1 MRGMQVQEKVIM
13 KNTRRSLS
21 AFLAVMILAAIT
33 IFISPVRAAAQD
45 EDQDQRPDPPSR
57 VARLNFMQGS
67 VSFQP
72 GGEGDWLTA
81 VPNRPLTTGDNLW
94 ADKESRAEVHV
105 GSTALRLG
113 SESSLTFLNLDDR
126 VLQLRLAQG
135 SLILVVRHLDDG
147 ETFEVDTPNLSFT
160 PVRTGEYRIDVN
172 SDGNQTVTT
181 VWRGRGEATGGG
193 NSYTVVAGQQAR
205 FSGNDQLN
213 YDIEQI
219 SAPDAFSDWAFER
232 DRREE
237 RSESANY
244 ISPEVT
250 GSEDLDDYGRWR
262 YVAGYG
268 NVWAPNAVPEGW
280 APYRYGHWAWIA
292 PWGWTWVEDEPWGFA
307 PFHYG
312 RWAYAPAG
320 WFWVPGPVVVRP
332 VYAPALVAFVGG
344 PGGFVAVGGGPG
356 VGWFPLAPGEVY
368 VPPYRGSR
376 TYINNVNI
384 TNTNVNV
391 TKVTNVYNTTI
402 INNNTTVNRVTYV
415 NQRVPNAVTA
425 VSHETFVNARPVS
438 RNLVQVNAKEI
449 AEAPVVHQ
457 APVQPVK
464 ASVLGSGAPARFKPP
479 ATVVNRQVVAN
490 TAPAPPRPAFTAP
503 APAVRA
509 QNPAPRAEPT
519 TPVTQS
525 RPVVEPGNIRPPQP
539 NVGERTVARPPTA
552 MQPEE
557 RTGNPRTAE
566 PVENPRVQ
574 QTWSHPL
581 AKPVPTVQ
589 EKSPQQAQMEE
600 QKYHNWQQQYHG
612 PAPRPSTP
620 VPHPTA
626 APPHQEKP
634 AQPHK

>member
-1 MRGMQVQEKVIM
+1 M
-13 KNTRRSLS
+13 KNQSFKLS
-21 AFLAVMILAAIT
+21 AFFAVI
-33 IFISPVRAAAQD
+33 ISAVLVSLTFPSRGAAQ
-45 EDQDQRPDPPSR
+45 EQEQEQGQDPPSR
-57 VARLNFMQGS
+57 VARMNFAQGS

-72 GGEGDWLTA
+72 GGEGDWVTA

-94 ADKESRAEVHV
+94 ADRGSRAELHV
-105 GSTALRLG
+105 GSTALRIG
-113 SESSLTFLNLDDR
+113 SETSLTFLNLDDR

-135 SLILVVRHLDDG
+135 SLILVVRHIDDG
-147 ETFEVDTPNLSFT
+147 DTFEVDTPNLTFT
-160 PVRTGEYRIDVN
+160 PERTGEYRIDV
-172 SDGNQTVTT
+172 DPQGNQTVTT
-181 VWRGRGEATGGG
+181 VWRGRGEAAGGG

-205 FSGNDQLN
+205 FSGNEQLS

-219 SAPDAFSDWAFER
+219 QRPDDFSNWAFER

-237 RSESANY
+237 HSESANY

-250 GSEDLDDYGRWR
+250 GCEDLDDYGHWR

-268 NVWAPNAVPEGW
+268 NVWAPAAVPVGW
-280 APYRYGHWAWIA
+280 APYRYGHWAWVA

-344 PGGFVAVGGGPG
+344 PGFGVAVVTGGP

-384 TNTNVNV
+384 TNTNVNI

-425 VSHETFVNARPVS
+425 VSRETFVNARPVA
-438 RNLVQVNAKEI
+438 RNLAQVNAKEV

-457 APVQPVK
+457 APVQPVRN
-464 ASVLGSGAPARFKPP
+464 SVLGSGTPAQFKPP
-479 ATVVNRQVVAN
+479 ATVANRQVLAR
-490 TAPAPPRPAFTAP
+490 TIPAPPRPAFTP
-503 APAVRA
+503 PPTVPHN
-509 QNPAPRAEPT
+509 QNQVFKPEATSVTEPKTVHTTEPNLAE
-519 TPVTQS
+519 
-525 RPVVEPGNIRPPQP
+525 R
-539 NVGERTVARPPTA
+539 NVPRPPTPV
-552 MQPEE
+552 QPAEHTTSSY
-557 RTGNPRTAE
+557 TGESAKSSQN
-566 PVENPRVQ
+566 
-574 QTWSHPL
+574 WSHPL
-581 AKPVPTVQ
+581 ARPAPTVR

-600 QKYHNWQQQYHG
+600 QKYHNWQQQYHP
-612 PAPRPSTP
+612 PAVPRPSTP
-620 VPHPTA
+620 PHNT
-626 APPHQEKP
+626 ERP

>member
-1 MRGMQVQEKVIM
+1 MRGVRGAEKVKTM
-13 KNTRRSLS
+13 KNPGSKMPAFFAVITFAVAVSLMFP
-21 AFLAVMILAAIT
+21 AT
-33 IFISPVRAAAQD
+33 GAAQ
-45 EDQDQRPDPPSR
+45 EQDPPTR
-57 VARLNFMQGS
+57 VARMNYAEGS

-94 ADKESRAEVHV
+94 ADKGSRAELHV

-126 VLQLRLAQG
+126 VLQVRLAQG
-135 SLILVVRHLDDG
+135 SLILAVRHLDDG

-160 PVRTGEYRIDVN
+160 PVRTGEYRIDV
-172 SDGNQTVTT
+172 DPQGNQTVTT

-205 FSGNDQLN
+205 FSGNEQLN

-219 SAPDAFSDWAFER
+219 RPSDDFANWAFER

-237 RSESANY
+237 HSESANY

-250 GSEDLDDYGRWR
+250 GCEDLDDYGHWR

-268 NVWAPNAVPEGW
+268 NVWAPTAVPMGW
-280 APYRYGHWAWIA
+280 APYRYGHWAWVA

-312 RWAYAPAG
+312 RWAYVREG

-344 PGGFVAVGGGPG
+344 PRGFVAVGGGPG

-384 TNTNVNV
+384 TNTTVNV

-425 VSHETFVNARPVS
+425 VSHETFVNARPVA
-438 RNLVQVNAKEI
+438 RNLVQVNEREV
-449 AEAPVVHQ
+449 AEAPVVHE
-457 APVQPVK
+457 APVQPVR
-464 ASVLGSGAPARFKPP
+464 ASVLGSGTPARFKPP
-479 ATVVNRQVVAN
+479 ATVASRQVFARTV
-490 TAPAPPRPAFTAP
+490 PAPPRPSFTAP
-503 APAVRA
+503 AAQVRGENPAVRPE
-509 QNPAPRAEPT
+509 PAPAITESKN
-519 TPVTQS
+519 VH
-525 RPVVEPGNIRPPQP
+525 PPEP
-539 NVGERTVARPPTA
+539 NVAERNVPRPPT
-552 MQPEE
+552 MTQPMEHPV
-557 RTGNPRTAE
+557 TSHPTE
-566 PVENPRVQ
+566 PVEAPKS
-574 QTWSHPL
+574 TESWSHPL

-589 EKSPQQAQMEE
+589 EKSPQQAQLEE
-600 QKYHNWQQQYHG
+600 QKYHNWQQQYHP
-612 PAPRPSTP
+612 PAVPRPSSP
-620 VPHPTA
+620 P
-626 APPHQEKP
+626 PPHQQKP
-634 AQPHK
+634 SQPHK

>member
-1 MRGMQVQEKVIM
+1 VLGPRGAEKVKTM
-13 KNTRRSLS
+13 KNSKFKLS
-21 AFLAVMILAAIT
+21 AFFAVI
-33 IFISPVRAAAQD
+33 ISAVIVSLVFPAKGAAQ
-45 EDQDQRPDPPSR
+45 EQDQDPPSR
-57 VARLNFMQGS
+57 VARMNYAQGS

-72 GGEGDWLTA
+72 GGEGDWVTA

-94 ADKESRAEVHV
+94 ADRGSRAELHV
-105 GSTALRLG
+105 GSTALRIG
-113 SESSLTFLNLDDR
+113 SETSLTFLNLDDR

-135 SLILVVRHLDDG
+135 SLILVVRHLDD
-147 ETFEVDTPNLSFT
+147 EDTFEVDTPNLSFR
-160 PVRTGEYRIDVN
+160 PERTGEYRIDV
-172 SDGNQTVTT
+172 DPQGDQTVTT
-181 VWRGRGEATGGG
+181 VWRGRGEVTGGG

-205 FSGNDQLN
+205 FSGNQQLS

-219 SAPDAFSDWAFER
+219 PRPDDLANWAFER

-237 RSESANY
+237 HSESANY

-250 GSEDLDDYGRWR
+250 GCEDLDDYGHWR

-268 NVWAPNAVPEGW
+268 NVWAPVAVPVGW

-312 RWAYAPAG
+312 RWAFVGAG

-344 PGGFVAVGGGPG
+344 PAFGVAVVSGGP

-384 TNTNVNV
+384 TNTTVNV
-391 TKVTNVYNTTI
+391 TKITNVYNTTV

-425 VSHETFVNARPVS
+425 VSRETFVNARPVA
-438 RNLVQVNAKEI
+438 RNLAQVNAKEI
-449 AEAPVVHQ
+449 AEAPVVHE
-457 APVQPVK
+457 APVQPVRT
-464 ASVLGSGAPARFKPP
+464 SVLGSGTPTKFTPP
-479 ATVVNRQVVAN
+479 ATVANRQVLARTV
-490 TAPAPPRPAFTAP
+490 PAQPRPAFTAP
-503 APAVRA
+503 PTVPHN
-509 QNPAPRAEPT
+509 QNQVFKPENTSSVNEPRNVHTSEPNLT
-519 TPVTQS
+519 E
-525 RPVVEPGNIRPPQP
+525 R
-539 NVGERTVARPPTA
+539 NVPRPPTSV
-552 MQPEE
+552 QPTQHTTSSYTQESA
-557 RTGNPRTAE
+557 NSSQ
-566 PVENPRVQ
+566 N
-574 QTWSHPL
+574 WSHPL

-600 QKYHNWQQQYHG
+600 QKYHNWQQQYH

-620 VPHPTA
+620 PH
-626 APPHQEKP
+626 P